1 VSRSLGGGAAADG
14 GVSWRTSLAALME
27 ILDVS
32 VPIRTRMPVYPGNPG
47 VALRRVESIADGAVA
62 NVSAVDL
69 GAHTGTHVDAPN
81 HFLEGDSGVDEVALE
96 PLIGDALV
104 VDATAVAKTVDA
116 AAVAALGVPV
126 GTERVL
132 LKTRNSQ
139 LWERDEFGDDF
150 VSLDESGARALLDLG
165 ARLVGIDYL
174 SIGDPGAHRAL
185 LGARTAVVE
194 GLDLRAVAPGP
205 YRLVCLP
212 LKLVGSDGG
221 PARAVLLR
229 TT

>member
-1 VSRSLGGGAAADG
+1 
-14 GVSWRTSLAALME
+14 ME

-32 VPIRTRMPVYPGNPG
+32 IPIRTRMPIYPANAG
-47 VALRRVESIADGAVA
+47 VALRRIDAIADGAVA

-81 HFLEGDSGVDEVALE
+81 HFLDGAGGVDTVALA
-96 PLIGDALV
+96 PLIGPAVV
-104 VDATAVAKTVDA
+104 VDATAVDKTLDA
-116 AAVAALGVPV
+116 AAVAAAGVPA
-126 GTERVL
+126 GAERVL
-132 LKTRNSQ
+132 FKTRNSQ
-139 LWERDEFGDDF
+139 LWEQDEFSEDF
-150 VSLDESGARALLDLG
+150 VSFDASGARALLDAG
-165 ARLVGIDYL
+165 VSLVGIDYL

-185 LGARTAVVE
+185 LGADVAVVE
-194 GLDLRAVAPGP
+194 GLDLRAVEPGP
-205 YRLVCLP
+205 YQLVCLP

>member
-1 VSRSLGGGAAADG
+1 
-14 GVSWRTSLAALME
+14 ME

-32 VPIRTRMPVYPGNPG
+32 IPIRTRMPIYPANAG
-47 VALRRVESIADGAVA
+47 VALRRIYAIADGAVA

-81 HFLEGDSGVDEVALE
+81 HFLDGAGGVDTVALA
-96 PLIGDALV
+96 PLIGPAVV
-104 VDATAVAKTVDA
+104 VDATGVDKTLDA
-116 AAVAALGVPV
+116 AAVAAAGVPA
-126 GTERVL
+126 GAERVL
-132 LKTRNSQ
+132 FRTRNSQ
-139 LWERDEFGDDF
+139 LWEQDEFSEDF
-150 VSLDESGARALLDLG
+150 VSFDASGARALLDAG
-165 ARLVGIDYL
+165 VRLVGIDYL

-185 LGARTAVVE
+185 LGADVAVVE
-194 GLDLRAVAPGP
+194 GLDLRAVEPGP
-205 YRLVCLP
+205 YQLVCLP

>member
-1 VSRSLGGGAAADG
+1 
-14 GVSWRTSLAALME
+14 ME

-32 VPIRTRMPVYPGNPG
+32 IPIRTRMPIYPANAG
-47 VALRRVESIADGAVA
+47 VALRRIDAIADGAVA

-81 HFLEGDSGVDEVALE
+81 HFLDGPGGVDTVALA
-96 PLIGDALV
+96 PLIGPAVV
-104 VDATAVAKTVDA
+104 VDATAVDKTLDA
-116 AAVAALGVPV
+116 AAVAAAGVPA
-126 GTERVL
+126 GAERVL
-132 LKTRNSQ
+132 FKTRNSQ
-139 LWERDEFGDDF
+139 LWEQDEFSEDF
-150 VSLDESGARALLDLG
+150 VSFDASGARALLDAG
-165 ARLVGIDYL
+165 VRLVGIDYL

-185 LGARTAVVE
+185 LGADVAVVE
-194 GLDLRAVAPGP
+194 GLDLRAAEPGP
-205 YRLVCLP
+205 YQLVCLP

>member
-1 VSRSLGGGAAADG
+1 
-14 GVSWRTSLAALME
+14 ME

-32 VPIRTRMPVYPGNPG
+32 IPIRTRMPIWPGNAG
-47 VALRRVESIADGAVA
+47 VAVRHVEAIADGAVA

-81 HFLEGDSGVDEVALE
+81 HFLEGEPGVDTVALE
-96 PLIGDALV
+96 PLIGDAVV
-104 VDATAVAKTVDA
+104 VDATAVQKTVDA
-116 AAVAALGVPV
+116 AAVAALGVPA

-139 LWERDEFGDDF
+139 LWERDEFSDDF
-150 VSLDESGARALLDLG
+150 VALDESGARALIDLG
-165 ARLVGIDYL
+165 VRLVGIDYL

>member
-1 VSRSLGGGAAADG
+1 
-14 GVSWRTSLAALME
+14 ME

-32 VPIRTRMPVYPGNPG
+32 IPIRTRMPIYPANAG
-47 VALRRVESIADGAVA
+47 VALRRIDAIADGAVA

-81 HFLEGDSGVDEVALE
+81 HFLDGAGGVDTVALA
-96 PLIGDALV
+96 PLIGPAVV
-104 VDATAVAKTVDA
+104 VDATGVDKTLDA
-116 AAVAALGVPV
+116 AAVAAAGVPA
-126 GTERVL
+126 GAERVL
-132 LKTRNSQ
+132 FRTRNSQ
-139 LWERDEFGDDF
+139 LWEQDEFSEDF
-150 VSLDESGARALLDLG
+150 VSFDASGARALLDAG
-165 ARLVGIDYL
+165 VRLVGIDYL

-185 LGARTAVVE
+185 LGADVAVVE
-194 GLDLRAVAPGP
+194 GLDLRGVEPGP
-205 YRLVCLP
+205 YQLVCLP

>member
-1 VSRSLGGGAAADG
+1 
-14 GVSWRTSLAALME
+14 ME

-32 VPIRTRMPVYPGNPG
+32 IPIRTRMPIWPGNAG
-47 VALRRVESIADGAVA
+47 VAMRRVEAIADGAVA

-81 HFLEGDSGVDEVALE
+81 HFLEGEPGVDTVALE
-96 PLIGDALV
+96 PLIGDAVV
-104 VDATAVAKTVDA
+104 VDATAVQKTVDA
-116 AAVAALGVPV
+116 AAVAALGVPA

-139 LWERDEFGDDF
+139 LWERDEFSDDF
-150 VSLDESGARALLDLG
+150 VALDESGASALIDLG
-165 ARLVGIDYL
+165 VRLVGIDYL

>member
-1 VSRSLGGGAAADG
+1 
-14 GVSWRTSLAALME
+14 ME

-32 VPIRTRMPVYPGNPG
+32 IPIRSRMPIWPGNAG
-47 VALRRVESIADGAVA
+47 VAMRRVEAIADGAVA

-81 HFLEGDSGVDEVALE
+81 HFLEGEPGVDTVALE
-96 PLIGDALV
+96 PLIGDAVV
-104 VDATAVAKTVDA
+104 VDATAVQKTVDA
-116 AAVAALGVPV
+116 AAVAALGVPA
-126 GTERVL
+126 GTDRVL

-139 LWERDEFGDDF
+139 LWERDEFSDEI
-150 VSLDESGARALLDLG
+150 VALDESGARALLDLG
-165 ARLVGIDYL
+165 VRLIGIDYL

-205 YRLVCLP
+205 YRLICLP

>member
-1 VSRSLGGGAAADG
+1 
-14 GVSWRTSLAALME
+14 ME

-32 VPIRTRMPVYPGNPG
+32 IPIRTRMPIYPANAG
-47 VALRRVESIADGAVA
+47 VALRRIDAIADGAVA

-81 HFLEGDSGVDEVALE
+81 HFLDGAGGVDTVALA
-96 PLIGDALV
+96 PLIGPAVV
-104 VDATAVAKTVDA
+104 VDATAVDKTLDA
-116 AAVAALGVPV
+116 AAVAAAGVPA
-126 GTERVL
+126 GAERVL
-132 LKTRNSQ
+132 FKTRNSQ
-139 LWERDEFGDDF
+139 LWEQDEFSEDF
-150 VSLDESGARALLDLG
+150 VSFDASGARALLDAG
-165 ARLVGIDYL
+165 VRLVGIDYL

-185 LGARTAVVE
+185 LGADVAVVE
-194 GLDLRAVAPGP
+194 GLDLRAVEPGP
-205 YRLVCLP
+205 YQLVCLP

>member
-1 VSRSLGGGAAADG
+1 
-14 GVSWRTSLAALME
+14 ME

-32 VPIRTRMPVYPGNPG
+32 IPIRSRMPIWPGNAG
-47 VALRRVESIADGAVA
+47 VAMRRVEAIADGAVA

-81 HFLEGDSGVDEVALE
+81 HFLEGEPGVDTVALE
-96 PLIGDALV
+96 PLIGDAVV
-104 VDATAVAKTVDA
+104 VDATAVQKTVDA
-116 AAVAALGVPV
+116 AAVAALGVPA
-126 GTERVL
+126 GTDRVL

-139 LWERDEFGDDF
+139 LWERDEFSDDI
-150 VSLDESGARALLDLG
+150 VALDESGARALLDLG
-165 ARLVGIDYL
+165 VRLIGIDYL

-205 YRLVCLP
+205 YRLICLP

>member
-1 VSRSLGGGAAADG
+1 
-14 GVSWRTSLAALME
+14 ME

-32 VPIRTRMPVYPGNPG
+32 IPIRTRMPIWPGNAG
-47 VALRRVESIADGAVA
+47 VAMRRVEAIADGAVA

-81 HFLEGDSGVDEVALE
+81 HFLEGEPGVDTVALE
-96 PLIGDALV
+96 PLIGDAVV
-104 VDATAVAKTVDA
+104 VDATAVQKTVDA
-116 AAVAALGVPV
+116 AAVAALGVPA
-126 GTERVL
+126 GTDRVL

-139 LWERDEFGDDF
+139 LWERDEFSDD
-150 VSLDESGARALLDLG
+150 VVALDESGARALLDLG
-165 ARLVGIDYL
+165 VRLIGIDYL

-185 LGARTAVVE
+185 LGASTAVVE

-205 YRLVCLP
+205 YRLICLP

>member
-1 VSRSLGGGAAADG
+1 
-14 GVSWRTSLAALME
+14 ME

-32 VPIRTRMPVYPGNPG
+32 IPIRTRMPIWPGNAG
-47 VALRRVESIADGAVA
+47 VAMRRVEAIADGAVA

-81 HFLEGDSGVDEVALE
+81 HFLEGEPGVDTVALE
-96 PLIGDALV
+96 PLIGDAVV
-104 VDATAVAKTVDA
+104 VDATAVQKTVDA
-116 AAVAALGVPV
+116 AAVAALGVPA
-126 GTERVL
+126 GTDRVL

-139 LWERDEFGDDF
+139 LWERDEFSDDI
-150 VSLDESGARALLDLG
+150 VALDESGARALLDLG
-165 ARLVGIDYL
+165 VRLIGIDYL
-174 SIGDPGAHRAL
+174 SIGDPGAHRVL

-205 YRLVCLP
+205 YRLICLP

>member
-1 VSRSLGGGAAADG
+1 
-14 GVSWRTSLAALME
+14 ME

-32 VPIRTRMPVYPGNPG
+32 IPIRTRMPIWPGNAG
-47 VALRRVESIADGAVA
+47 VALRRVQAIADGAVA

-81 HFLEGDSGVDEVALE
+81 HFLEGEPGVDTVALE
-96 PLIGDALV
+96 PLIGDAVV
-104 VDATAVAKTVDA
+104 VDATAVKKTVDA
-116 AAVAALGVPV
+116 AAVAALGVPA

-139 LWERDEFGDDF
+139 LWKRDGFSDDF
-150 VSLDESGARALLDLG
+150 VALDESGARALLHLG
-165 ARLVGIDYL
+165 VRLVGIDYL

-185 LGARTAVVE
+185 LGARAAVVE
-194 GLDLRAVAPGP
+194 GLDLREVAPGP

-221 PARAVLLR
+221 PARAVLVR

>member
-1 VSRSLGGGAAADG
+1 
-14 GVSWRTSLAALME
+14 ME

-32 VPIRTRMPVYPGNPG
+32 IPIRTRMPIWPGNVG
-47 VALRRVESIADGAVA
+47 VAVRRVQAIADGAVA

-81 HFLEGDSGVDEVALE
+81 HFLEGEPGVDTVALE
-96 PLIGDALV
+96 PLIGDAVV
-104 VDATAVAKTVDA
+104 VDATGFKTTVDA
-116 AAVAALGVPV
+116 APVAALGVPA

-139 LWERDEFGDDF
+139 LWKRDEFSDDF
-150 VSLDESGARALLDLG
+150 VALDESGARALLDLG
-165 ARLVGIDYL
+165 VRLVGIDYL

-221 PARAVLLR
+221 PARAVLVR

>member
-1 VSRSLGGGAAADG
+1 
-14 GVSWRTSLAALME
+14 ME

-32 VPIRTRMPVYPGNPG
+32 IPIRTRMPIYPANAG
-47 VALRRVESIADGAVA
+47 VALRRIDAIADGAVA

-81 HFLEGDSGVDEVALE
+81 HFLDGAGSVDTVALE
-96 PLIGDALV
+96 PLIGPAVV
-104 VDATAVAKTVDA
+104 VDATAVDKTLDA
-116 AAVAALGVPV
+116 AAVAAAGVPA
-126 GTERVL
+126 GAERVL
-132 LKTRNSQ
+132 FRTRNSQ
-139 LWERDEFGDDF
+139 LWEQDEFSADF
-150 VSLDESGARALLDLG
+150 VSFDESGARALLDAG
-165 ARLVGIDYL
+165 VRLVGIDYL

-185 LGARTAVVE
+185 LGADVAVVE
-194 GLDLRAVAPGP
+194 GLDLRAVEPGP
-205 YRLVCLP
+205 YQLVCLP

>member
-1 VSRSLGGGAAADG
+1 
-14 GVSWRTSLAALME
+14 ME

-32 VPIRTRMPVYPGNPG
+32 IPIRTRMPIWPGNAG
-47 VALRRVESIADGAVA
+47 VAMRRVEAIADGAVA

-81 HFLEGDSGVDEVALE
+81 HFLEGEPGVDTVALD
-96 PLIGDALV
+96 PLIGDAVV
-104 VDATAVAKTVDA
+104 VDATAVQKTVDA
-116 AAVAALGVPV
+116 AAVAALGVPA

-139 LWERDEFGDDF
+139 LWERDEFSDDF
-150 VSLDESGARALLDLG
+150 VALDESGARALIDLG
-165 ARLVGIDYL
+165 VRLVGIDYL

>member
-1 VSRSLGGGAAADG
+1 
-14 GVSWRTSLAALME
+14 ME

-32 VPIRTRMPVYPGNPG
+32 IPIRTRMPIYPANPG
-47 VALRRVESIADGAVA
+47 VALRRIDAIADGAVA

-81 HFLEGDSGVDEVALE
+81 HFLDGAGGVDTVALA
-96 PLIGDALV
+96 PLIGPAVV
-104 VDATAVAKTVDA
+104 VDATAVDKTLDA
-116 AAVAALGVPV
+116 AAVAAAGVPA
-126 GTERVL
+126 GAERVL
-132 LKTRNSQ
+132 FKTRNSQ
-139 LWERDEFGDDF
+139 LWEQDEFSEDF
-150 VSLDESGARALLDLG
+150 VSFDASGARALLDAG
-165 ARLVGIDYL
+165 VRLVGIDYL

-185 LGARTAVVE
+185 LGADVAVVE
-194 GLDLRAVAPGP
+194 GLDLRAAEPGP
-205 YRLVCLP
+205 YQLVCLP

>member
-1 VSRSLGGGAAADG
+1 
-14 GVSWRTSLAALME
+14 ME

-32 VPIRTRMPVYPGNPG
+32 IPIRTRMPIYPANAG
-47 VALRRVESIADGAVA
+47 VALRRIDAIADGAVA

-81 HFLEGDSGVDEVALE
+81 HFLDGAGSVDTVALA
-96 PLIGDALV
+96 PLIGPAVV
-104 VDATAVAKTVDA
+104 VDATAVDKTLDA
-116 AAVAALGVPV
+116 AAVAAAGVPA
-126 GTERVL
+126 GAERVL
-132 LKTRNSQ
+132 FKTRNSQ
-139 LWERDEFGDDF
+139 LWEQDEFSEDF
-150 VSLDESGARALLDLG
+150 VSFDASGARALLDAG
-165 ARLVGIDYL
+165 VRLVGIDYL

-185 LGARTAVVE
+185 LGADVAVVE
-194 GLDLRAVAPGP
+194 GLDLRAVEPGP
-205 YRLVCLP
+205 YQLVCLP

>member
-1 VSRSLGGGAAADG
+1 
-14 GVSWRTSLAALME
+14 ME

-32 VPIRTRMPVYPGNPG
+32 IPIRTRMPIYPANAG
-47 VALRRVESIADGAVA
+47 VALRRIDAIADGAVA

-81 HFLEGDSGVDEVALE
+81 HFLDGAGGVDTVALA
-96 PLIGDALV
+96 PLIGPAVV
-104 VDATAVAKTVDA
+104 VDATAVDKTLDA
-116 AAVAALGVPV
+116 AAVAAAGVPA
-126 GTERVL
+126 GAERVL
-132 LKTRNSQ
+132 FKTRNSQ
-139 LWERDEFGDDF
+139 LWEQDEFSEDF
-150 VSLDESGARALLDLG
+150 VSFDASGARALLDAG
-165 ARLVGIDYL
+165 VRLVGIDYL

-185 LGARTAVVE
+185 LGADVAVVE
-194 GLDLRAVAPGP
+194 GLDLRAAEPGP
-205 YRLVCLP
+205 YQLVCLP

>member
-1 VSRSLGGGAAADG
+1 
-14 GVSWRTSLAALME
+14 ME

-32 VPIRTRMPVYPGNPG
+32 IPIRTRMPIWPGNPR
-47 VALRRVESIADGAVA
+47 VAMRRVEAIADGAVA

-81 HFLEGDSGVDEVALE
+81 HFLEGEPGVDTVALE
-96 PLIGDALV
+96 PLIGDAVV
-104 VDATAVAKTVDA
+104 VDATAVQKTVDA
-116 AAVAALGVPV
+116 AAVAGLGVPA

-139 LWERDEFGDDF
+139 LWERDEFSDDF
-150 VSLDESGARALLDLG
+150 VALDESGARALLDLG
-165 ARLVGIDYL
+165 VRLIGIDYL

-205 YRLVCLP
+205 YRLICLP
-212 LKLVGSDGG
+212 LKLVGSDGS